1 MGVGNFD
8 LIFYALILVLI
19 ALAVCY
25 KFFAYV
31 IRSYF
36 LNESTW
42 FVQQTILSSYF
53 VFKYLTSAIIIS
65 YLIIGVYFS
74 VFTLYWY
81 YGLILLGLTSYLIYR
96 ILKDIRDGKFN
107 LRDDFE
113 FNKYSTAV
121 SFYNNQSEQY
131 RKKSFQAVIDKIK
144 RTEINGLG
152 KEDYAEFLN
161 RNVLS
166 KIENVLTFEY
176 YDSKLNH
183 SISDHYTGNLFYRK
197 FLKNLKEVLS
207 RIDKRTND
215 LKLLNSDYQVI
226 VNLLLNIKLLN
237 FDDIQGY
244 HYKIDL
250 LDEELDVVL
259 KERNDYSLE
268 QYKDLLKFNG
278 DSKKI
283 YSLFEK
289 YLEFKYNNSNHL
301 KELKIQFI
309 SFVNFF
315 GDGKYYEPP
324 YIKSFETKDIKHLIG
339 FFSYLSGKGLV
350 KYNVQDL
357 VFLVLKITGH
367 EEEVNN
373 TSFEQAHRNI
383 KFKLSEIEEKA
394 LNARYNKLFNS
405 LK

>member
-53 VFKYLTSAIIIS
+53 VFKYLAYTIIIS
-65 YLIIGVYFS
+65 YLTIGIYFS
-74 VFTLYWY
+74 VFTKYWY
-81 YGLILLGLTSYLIYR
+81 YGLILLGLTAYLIYR
-96 ILKDIRDGKFN
+96 ILKDKREGKLN
-107 LRDDFE
+107 LRNDFE

-131 RKKSFQAVIDKIK
+131 RKKSFQSVIDKIK
-144 RTEINGLG
+144 RTEIKVLS
-152 KEDYAEFLN
+152 KEDYTEFLN
-161 RNVLS
+161 RNVLY

-183 SISDHYTGNLFYRK
+183 SISEYYTGNLFYRK

-207 RIDKRTND
+207 RIDKRTNE
-215 LKLLNSDYQVI
+215 LKLLNFDYQI
-226 VNLLLNIKLLN
+226 IADLLLNIKLLN

-250 LDEELDVVL
+250 LDEQLDEVL
-259 KERNDYSLE
+259 KERNNYSLE

-289 YLEFKYNNSNHL
+289 YLELKYSNTNYL
-301 KELKIQFI
+301 KELKTQFI

-315 GDGKYYEPP
+315 GDGKYYAPP
-324 YIKSFETKDIKHLIG
+324 YIKSFEAKDIKHLIG
-339 FFSYLSGKGLV
+339 FFSYLSGKELA

-357 VFLVLKITGH
+357 VFLILKITGH
-367 EEEVNN
+367 EGEVNN

-394 LNARYNKLFNS
+394 LNARYNRLFNS
-405 LK
+405 